1 MEISHPKIDDKIC
14 RAQAGSTP
22 ENLGTYAV
30 VTEGANDHAKISLCA
45 GKPTGT
51 GATGKS
57 DVQNVFRDF
66 VRETLKDGSHN
77 WPTSTIKPKATHGQK
92 PETND
97 NAKAVAK
104 DLTKLTSDEKTIVA
118 GLLAKTIEGGEV
130 VEIRAVSSTSSMV
143 NFGHGYWGFIVIR
156 EPYHAELRS
165 YFQMLGEV

>member
-130 VEIRAVSSTSSMV
+130 ALEIREVSSALIKT
-143 NFGHGYWGFIVIR
+143 
-156 EPYHAELRS
+156 
-165 YFQMLGEV
+165 